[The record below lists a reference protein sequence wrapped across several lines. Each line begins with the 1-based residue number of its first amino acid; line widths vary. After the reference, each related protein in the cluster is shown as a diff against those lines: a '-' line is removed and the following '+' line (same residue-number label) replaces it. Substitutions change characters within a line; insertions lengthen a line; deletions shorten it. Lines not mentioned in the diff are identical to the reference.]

1 LILNT
6 VITALLFGLLPL
18 TYCNYQKID
27 IRTTF
32 RMVWPSGKFSMIVI
46 FFSVLLGTSLWMAA
60 HELFL
65 LGRALGIETLSDEQ
79 VQAAKSLI
87 AQFRQVSP
95 WLVLFS
101 FALTPAVFEE
111 FFFRGFVLS
120 SLHQMSR
127 SGAILVSASL
137 FGLFHVIVG
146 STLSIERFLP
156 TTLMGLFLGWL
167 AFRTQS
173 LWPGVFLHATH
184 NGLLLL
190 TAYYTETLKDW
201 GIGLEEQSHLPWTWL
216 IVGVVIT
223 LMSLTAIELIS
234 RLSPRSAQV

>member
-1 LILNT
+1 
-6 VITALLFGLLPL
+6 
-18 TYCNYQKID
+18 
-27 IRTTF
+27 
-32 RMVWPSGKFSMIVI
+32 
-46 FFSVLLGTSLWMAA
+46 MAA